1 MPELRRSRAWRL
13 VLARRATMRAAVP
26 ASVRRF
32 ARRARRRRL
41 RSALPWLIA
50 VLVLVLAG
58 VSAGLV
64 YGTKVFGV
72 TTVRVIGAD
81 PTAVRLVADV
91 RLGTPLARVD
101 TAAVTR
107 RVESYAPVR
116 KATVS
121 RSWPRTLVVRVW
133 PRTAVAVVAFVG
145 SYGLLADDGVVFSQV
160 STVADGL
167 PLVRAADDETTKDA
181 LRVLRALSPTIRS
194 ALLRL
199 VADAPARIRLEL
211 SGGRVVVWG
220 DSTENAAKVRVATM
234 LLAAPGGAKTFD
246 VSAPSVVS
254 VR

>member
-1 MPELRRSRAWRL
+1 
-13 VLARRATMRAAVP
+13 
-26 ASVRRF
+26 
-32 ARRARRRRL
+32 
-41 RSALPWLIA
+41 
-50 VLVLVLAG
+50 
-58 VSAGLV
+58 
-64 YGTKVFGV
+64 
-72 TTVRVIGAD
+72 
-81 PTAVRLVADV
+81 
-91 RLGTPLARVD
+91 LGTPLARID

-145 SYGLLADDGVVFSQV
+145 SYGLLADDGVVFAQV
-160 STVADGL
+160 ARAGGL
-167 PLVRAADDETTKDA
+167 PLVRVADDETTKDA
-181 LRVLRALSPTIRS
+181 LRVLRSLSP
-194 ALLRL
+194 ALRGALMTL
-199 VADAPARIRLEL
+199 VAEAPARIRLEL

-234 LLAAPGGAKTFD
+234 LLAAPGSAKTFD